1 MFVPQVFHILL
12 PFAVR
17 YPTVAWGGLLAPS
30 PGKLLMAAFILW
42 RKRGKSWRKD
52 FSSSTLSS
60 AQSRPQDR
68 FLSRS
73 QVLLGMSLDKTH
85 FLDIGS
91 LDVPGFA
98 GKQSSVPTW
107 FLWVHTRS
115 KALSILVPWHFG
127 VCALSCGPR
136 CRGSVHLEEFRTEM
150 YERPVLFSL
159 CGVWMYPSLSPVGW
173 LLSLST
179 DLCWLLIYN
188 FGPSLL
194 SHVYTVHMWKLFQ
207 WFVMGN
213 IVSASISPNQ
223 YASNNTTEMS
233 GRKLA
238 PGKISND
245 WTKSKASS
253 GLTIPKWYLWS
264 CRMLGCSPVY

>member
-68 FLSRS
+68 FLSRCP
-73 QVLLGMSLDKTH
+73 VLLGMSLDKTH

-115 KALSILVPWHFG
+115 KALSILVPWHL
-127 VCALSCGPR
+127 VCVLCHVAPDAEAQCILRSLELRCMNGLSCFHYV
-136 CRGSVHLEEFRTEM
+136 GSGCTPPCHLWDGYSACPQTCVGFWFTTLDPLCCLM
-150 YERPVLFSL
+150 CTLCTCGSYFSD
-159 CGVWMYPSLSPVGW
+159 LSW
-173 LLSLST
+173 ET
-179 DLCWLLIYN
+179 
-188 FGPSLL
+188 
-194 SHVYTVHMWKLFQ
+194 
-207 WFVMGN
+207 
-213 IVSASISPNQ
+213 
-223 YASNNTTEMS
+223 
-233 GRKLA
+233 
-238 PGKISND
+238 
-245 WTKSKASS
+245 
-253 GLTIPKWYLWS
+253 
-264 CRMLGCSPVY
+264 